1 MCRFIPIL
9 IQWRSFSNLYT
20 CHQHYSTMKP
30 LISLNEQESKLRELL
45 LQTAEY
51 VGKSQGTKA
60 PELRFTGGWV
70 RDKLL
75 DSSSHDIDISI
86 NNMTGFR
93 FAKLIKEY
101 LEQGQGSL
109 RYEPNILG
117 GLAKI
122 EANPEKSKHLETVTT
137 HIFGLDIDLVNLRKE
152 TYSETSRNPTM
163 EFGTPEEDAMRRDAT
178 VNALFYNLSSATV
191 EDFTGRGLQ
200 DMELKIIKTP
210 LPALQTFK
218 DDPLRVLR
226 AVRFA
231 SRLGYDIDA
240 SDKQAMRDETIKE
253 ALRVKISRER
263 IGTEIIKMLKGA
275 ELKSAMR
282 TAVAELCLGPD
293 PHCALGLIDN
303 LGLYQT
309 IFADPTMSVPS
320 SSDQSTWVVA
330 LGTLHEILRPQDSTA
345 QTAKTLQAINRLLV
359 RDESDCFLAWTL
371 LCFVPW
377 AELLP
382 QTLSKASLKKSA
394 SYAGLAAREGI
405 KADNKICKIVEHA
418 VTYRHEVLSLKDSM
432 LNSEPLLSSR
442 KRKAAAVGRE
452 VHGMAIRAWGVHWRT
467 IVIFSLLWEVSKAT
481 SEELRGII
489 LAQYATWV
497 EHLQS
502 LSLLDVDK
510 LKPLVDGNQIS
521 QAFGGVKKGPWMKK
535 AMEIAMEWQLRNPEA
550 TDPKMGL
557 QEVVD
562 RKKELGFGEQ

>member
-1 MCRFIPIL
+1 MCRFIPIPF
-9 IQWRSFSNLYT
+9 QWRSFSNLYVS
-20 CHQHYSTMKP
+20 HQRYSTMKS

-51 VGKSQGTKA
+51 VGKTRSSKA

-75 DSSSHDIDISI
+75 GSTSHDIDISI
-86 NNMTGFR
+86 DSMTGFG
-93 FAKLIKEY
+93 FANLIKEY
-101 LEQGQGSL
+101 LERGEGRL

-163 EFGTPEEDAMRRDAT
+163 EFGTPQEDAMRRDAT

-200 DMELKIIKTP
+200 DMELKVIKTP

-226 AVRFA
+226 AIRFA

-240 SDKQAMRDETIKE
+240 NDKKAMRDETIKE

-275 ELKSAMR
+275 YLNSAMR
-282 TAVAELCLGPD
+282 TAIAELCPGPD
-293 PHCALGLIDN
+293 PRCALGLIDD
-303 LGLYQT
+303 LGLYET
-309 IFADPTMSVPS
+309 IFTDATVSVPPS
-320 SSDQSTWVVA
+320 PDQSTWIVA
-330 LGTLHEILRPQDSTA
+330 VRTLHDILRSQDSTA
-345 QTAKTLQAINRLLV
+345 QTPKTLQAINRLLV
-359 RDESDCFLAWTL
+359 RDDSELFLAWTL
-371 LCFVPW
+371 VCFVPW
-377 AELLP
+377 AELWP
-382 QTLSKASLKKSA
+382 QTLSKASSKKSA
-394 SYAGLAAREGI
+394 SHAGLAAREGI
-405 KADNKICKIVEHA
+405 KADNKICKIVDDA
-418 VTYRHEVLSLKDSM
+418 VTHRHEVLSLKDSM

-442 KRKAAAVGRE
+442 KRKAAAIGRE
-452 VHGMAIRAWGVHWRT
+452 VHGMAIRAWGVNWRT
-467 IVIFSLLWEVSKAT
+467 IVMFSLLWEVSKAT
-481 SEELRGII
+481 NEEHRGML

-497 EHLQS
+497 EHLQA
-502 LSLLDVDK
+502 LGLLDVDK

-521 QAFGGVKKGPWMKK
+521 QAFGGIKKGPWMKK
-535 AMEIAMEWQLRNPEA
+535 AMDIAMEWQLRNPEA

-562 RKKELGFGEQ
+562 RRKELGFGEH

>member
-1 MCRFIPIL
+1 
-9 IQWRSFSNLYT
+9 
-20 CHQHYSTMKP
+20 MKP
-30 LISLNEQESKLRELL
+30 LISLNKQESKLRDLL

-51 VGKSQGTKA
+51 VGKTRSSKA

-75 DSSSHDIDISI
+75 GSTSHDIDISI
-86 NNMTGFR
+86 DNMTGFG
-93 FAKLIKEY
+93 FANLIKEY
-101 LEQGQGSL
+101 LERGEGRL
-109 RYEPNILG
+109 KYEPNILG

-137 HIFGLDIDLVNLRKE
+137 HVFGLDVDLVNLRKE

-178 VNALFYNLSSATV
+178 VNALFYNLSSTAV

-200 DMELKIIKTP
+200 DMELKVIKTP

-240 SDKQAMRDETIKE
+240 NDKKAMRDETIKE

-275 ELKSAMR
+275 YLNSVMR
-282 TAVAELCLGPD
+282 TAIAELCPGPD
-293 PHCALGLIDN
+293 PRCALGLIDD

-309 IFADPTMSVPS
+309 IFTDPTVSVPS
-320 SSDQSTWVVA
+320 SPDQSTWAVA
-330 LGTLHEILRPQDSTA
+330 FGTLHGILRSPDSTA
-345 QTAKTLQAINRLLV
+345 QTAKTLQTINKLLV

-371 LCFVPW
+371 VCFVPW

-382 QTLSKASLKKSA
+382 QTLSKASSKKSA

-405 KADNKICKIVEHA
+405 KADNKICKIVDDA
-418 VTYRHEVLSLKDSM
+418 VTYRHEVLSLRDSM

-467 IVIFSLLWEVSKAT
+467 IVMFSLLWEVSKAT
-481 SEELRGII
+481 SEEHRGIL

-497 EHLQS
+497 EHLQA
-502 LSLLDVDK
+502 LGLLDVDK
-510 LKPLVDGNQIS
+510 LKQLVDGNQIS

-535 AMEIAMEWQLRNPEA
+535 AMDIAMEWQLRSPEA
-550 TDPKMGL
+550 TDPKLGL

-562 RKKELGFGEQ
+562 RKKELGFGEH